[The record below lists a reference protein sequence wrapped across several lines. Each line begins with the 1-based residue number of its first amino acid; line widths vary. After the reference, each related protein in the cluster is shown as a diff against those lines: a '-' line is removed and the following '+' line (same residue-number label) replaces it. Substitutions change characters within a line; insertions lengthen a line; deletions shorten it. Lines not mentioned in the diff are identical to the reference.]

1 MKTEILY
8 LPSAEANYIREFDA
22 EVIDHGD
29 DWVVLD
35 RTAFYA
41 EGGGQPDDRG
51 WLRWEGGETTVR
63 KVRKEK
69 GQVKHYVSEIPAS
82 AQVHGVVDWD
92 RRYPHMRMHTSQ
104 HLISGM
110 VFKLYEAKTVGNQI
124 HAKRSRVD
132 FRPVTFT
139 EEELKRLETE
149 CNAVLE
155 TGVDVEISEADRE
168 ALEKEMG
175 GERYMLDMIPQSIRR
190 LRVVKLGDFDQCPCG
205 GTHVR
210 NLGEI
215 GRMRILGRRS
225 KGRDTDRVEYE
236 LESPES
242 GDRNP

>member
-1 MKTEILY
+1 METEILY

-22 EVIDHGD
+22 RVVDHGE
-29 DWVVLD
+29 DWVALD

-51 WLRWEGGETTVR
+51 WLRWPGGETRVR

-69 GQVKHYVSEIPAS
+69 GVVKHYVSEVPA
-82 AQVHGVVDWD
+82 AEDVHGVIDWD

-104 HLISGM
+104 HVLSGM
-110 VFKLYEAKTVGNQI
+110 VYKLHEAKTVGNQI
-124 HAKRSRVD
+124 HAERSRVD

-139 EEELKRLETE
+139 EEDLRRLETE

-155 TGVDVEISEADRE
+155 TGVDVEIFEADRG
-168 ALEKEMG
+168 ALEEAMG
-175 GERYMLDMIPQSIRR
+175 GKRYILDMVPQSIRH

-225 KGRDTDRVEYE
+225 KGRDTDRIEYE
-236 LESPES
+236 LEQPRSDG
-242 GDRNP
+242 GDP